1 MPPQSP
7 PVENASLA
15 QRQRQL
21 IARLVTLDA
30 RRQDEGGASSHR
42 QRERNREARAEYERL
57 RDEAAAQ
64 FEQQHAALVAGHQ
77 AATESITARYE
88 FEGLRLAH
96 EEQACLTQ
104 SHEEMRQAIEDAKT
118 LRQHQ
123 AQQIVRAYKQQKAA
137 PKNEYLAFKQRC
149 LATAG
154 EVQALVARAQHV
166 ASRRCEWPET
176 AVTAPP
182 PPPGLNKQQYLDRF
196 AEAFRGAF
204 ERLVA
209 LENRPAARFIE
220 DKWPLLIF
228 LFSLAVTA
236 YPAWLLLGRSLH
248 WLAAVVG
255 CLGTSVA
262 IALASRQIARPL
274 ARRQTQEAIPGFQAA
289 ISEARGELA
298 AAVAAAK
305 AAADAAHR
313 ALRQQRDAD
322 LAAAKAEY
330 KKIRREAKAG
340 HAARMQKT
348 AQECAARRSALEDK
362 YEAQLDA
369 QDEQF
374 PVQLARLEQSFT
386 QQLENLEAELSRRY
400 AESHEQAE
408 YEQAELT
415 ASWKAAL
422 ADFQAAAADMN
433 ELCRRH
439 FPAWNDEAWSQWPGA
454 SAGSNPAIERS
465 NGHSAHGESPLL
477 PLGEFELA
485 LGNGNGNGNGSGSGG
500 ETAAAAERYRFP
512 AALSY
517 PHQPSLFIKAEG
529 AGREAATRVLQ
540 NAMLRLL
547 TALPPGKVRFTIID
561 PVGLGQNFSAFMH
574 LADYDEKLVN
584 SRIWTEGAHI
594 QRRLADLTEHMEN
607 VIQKY
612 LRNEFAS
619 IQEYNEQ
626 AGEVA
631 EPFQILVVAN
641 FPANFSEEAAARLAS
656 IAASGARC
664 GVYTLIS
671 ADMRLALPRNFQLDD
686 LASQAATLVWNN
698 DEQRFQWAE
707 GELQRLPLALEEPPP
722 VERFTEIVRAVGR
735 LAKDAARVEVPFEMV
750 TPEGPWW
757 SADSRGGI
765 EIPLGRA
772 GAKNL
777 QHLRLG
783 QGTSQ
788 HVLISGKTGSG
799 KSTLLNAL
807 ITNLALHYSPAELE
821 FYLIDFKKGVEF
833 KAYAAHQLPH
843 ARVIAIESEREF
855 GLSVLERLD
864 QELKR
869 RGDLFRQAGVQDLK
883 GYRQTANVTTLPR
896 ALLIID
902 EFQEFFTSDD
912 RIAHDAS
919 LLLDRLVRQGRAFG
933 IHVLLG
939 SQTLAGAY
947 SLARSTLGQMA
958 VRIALQCSEA
968 DAHLILSED
977 NSAARLLSRPGE
989 AIYNDANGLIE
1000 GNHPFQIVWLADDER
1015 EQYLERVAQLAAER
1029 RLSVPPPIVFEG
1041 SAAADPSENR
1051 LLQQTLETPPAAT
1064 RPAAL
1069 KAWLGAAVAIKDP
1082 TEAIFRPQGG
1092 SNLLVVGQQEQ
1103 LALGCLAVGM
1113 VGLAAQLGPLGKIA
1127 ASADK
1132 AADSL
1137 PRQKRFYVLDGTR
1150 PDAPEAGFWG
1160 RLCQHKRL
1168 DAALVPPRDAAQ
1180 AISELAAEVDRRV
1193 AAGGQAEEPV
1203 FLVIYNLAR
1212 FRDLK
1217 KSEDYSFDD
1226 DGAAV
1231 AKKLTTILREGPPV
1245 GVHTLVWCD
1254 SYTTASRWLDRQALR
1269 DFDMRVLFQ
1278 MSAADSSN
1286 LMDSP
1291 AASRLGPHGAF
1302 FYSEE
1307 RGQAEK
1313 FRPYG
1318 LPENEWL
1325 EHAARAAT

>member
-1 MPPQSP
+1 MPPPSP
-7 PVENASLA
+7 PAENASLA
-15 QRQRQL
+15 ERQRQL
-21 IARLVTLDA
+21 VARLTELDA
-30 RRQDEGGASSHR
+30 RRQDEGGTSSLR
-42 QRERNREARAEYERL
+42 ERERNLEARAEYERL
-57 RDEAAAQ
+57 RDQAVAQ
-64 FEQQHAALVAGHQ
+64 FEQQQAALVAEHNTAREG
-77 AATESITARYE
+77 ITARYE
-88 FEGLRLAH
+88 GEGLRLAH
-96 EEQACLTQ
+96 EEQSRMTQ
-104 SHEEMRQAIEDAKT
+104 SQEDMRQAIEDAKT
-118 LRQHQ
+118 LRQHR
-123 AQQIVRAYKQQKAA
+123 AQQVVRAYKKQKAT

-154 EVQALVARAQHV
+154 EVQALMARGQQV

-176 AVTAPP
+176 PVTAPP
-182 PPPGLNKQQYLDRF
+182 PPAGLNKQQCLDRF
-196 AEAFRGAF
+196 SEAFRGAF
-204 ERLVA
+204 ERLIA

-236 YPAWLLLGRSLH
+236 YPAWLLLGRPLH
-248 WLAAVVG
+248 WAAAVAG
-255 CLGTSVA
+255 CVLTSLA
-262 IALASRQIARPL
+262 IAVASRRIARPL
-274 ARRQTQEAIPGFQAA
+274 ARRQTLEAIPAFQTA
-289 ISEARGELA
+289 IAEARVELT

-313 ALRQQRDAD
+313 ALRQQRDEE

-330 KKIRREAKAG
+330 KKVRRDAKAE
-340 HAARMQKT
+340 HAARVQKT
-348 AQECAARRSALEDK
+348 AHECNERRQQLEDK

-369 QDEQF
+369 LDEQF
-374 PVQLARLEQSFT
+374 PRQLERLEQSFT
-386 QQLENLEAELSRRY
+386 QQLDQLHAELKRRY
-400 AESHEQAE
+400 AASGQLAGHD
-408 YEQAELT
+408 QAELT
-415 ASWKAAL
+415 SAWNAAL
-422 ADFQAAAADMN
+422 ADFQAAAAEMN
-433 ELCRRH
+433 EQCQQR
-439 FPAWNDEAWSQWPGA
+439 FPPWNAEAWSHWPGET
-454 SAGSNPAIERS
+454 AGNNGSGVERS
-465 NGHSAHGESPLL
+465 NGDSPPAESPLL
-477 PLGEFELA
+477 PLGQFELA
-485 LGNGNGNGNGSGSGG
+485 VANGSRASGDASHPP
-500 ETAAAAERYRFP
+500 TSYRFP

-517 PHQPSLFIKAEG
+517 PQQPSLLIKAEG
-529 AGREAATRVLQ
+529 AGREAAARVLQ

-619 IQEYNEQ
+619 IQEYNAQ

-641 FPANFSEEAAARLAS
+641 FPANFSDEAAARLAS

-664 GVYTLIS
+664 GVYALIS
-671 ADMRLALPRNFQLDD
+671 TDTRLALPRNFQLDD
-686 LASQAATLVWNN
+686 LAANAATLVWNS

-707 GELQRLPLALEEPPP
+707 GELERLPLALEEPPP
-722 VERFTEIVRAVGR
+722 VERFTEIIRAVGR
-735 LAKDAARVEVPFEMV
+735 LAKDASRVEVPFEMV
-750 TPEGPWW
+750 TPAGPWW

-777 QHLRLG
+777 QYLRLG
-783 QGTSQ
+783 TGTSQ

-807 ITNLALHYSPAELE
+807 ITNLALHYSPEELE

-869 RGDLFRQAGVQDLK
+869 RGDLFRQAGVQDIK
-883 GYRQTANVTTLPR
+883 GYRQTAGAAALPR

-977 NSAARLLSRPGE
+977 NSAARLLGRPGE

-1000 GNHPFQIVWLADDER
+1000 GNHPSQIVWLADDER
-1015 EQYLERVAQLAAER
+1015 EDYLQRVAEFAER
-1029 RLSVPPPIVFEG
+1029 RGVSLPPPIVFEG

-1051 LLQQTLETPPAAT
+1051 LLQQALETPPRES

-1069 KAWLGAAVAIKDP
+1069 RAWLGAAVAIKDP
-1082 TEAIFRPQGG
+1082 TEAVFRPQGG
-1092 SNLLVVGQQEQ
+1092 SNLLVIGQQEQ

-1113 VGLAAQLGPLGKIA
+1113 VGLAAQLGPA
-1127 ASADK
+1127 ARAARLAAPAAGASSA
-1132 AADSL
+1132 L
-1137 PRQKRFYVLDGTR
+1137 KRFYVLDGTR
-1150 PDAPEAGFWG
+1150 PDAPEAGFWS
-1160 RLCQHKRL
+1160 RLCQLERF

-1180 AISELAAEVDRRV
+1180 AIGELAAEVDRRL
-1193 AAGGQAEEPV
+1193 AAGGQAGEPV
-1203 FLVIYNLAR
+1203 FVVIYNLAR

-1217 KSEDYSFDD
+1217 KAEDYSFDD
-1226 DGAAV
+1226 EGAAV
-1231 AKKLTTILREGPPV
+1231 AKKLATILREGPPV
-1245 GVHTLVWCD
+1245 GVHSLVWSD
-1254 SYTTASRWLDRQALR
+1254 SYTTASRWFDRQALR

-1291 AASRLGPHGAF
+1291 AASRLGPHGAY

-1307 RGQAEK
+1307 RGKAEK

-1318 LPENEWL
+1318 VPEADWL
-1325 EHAARAAT
+1325 QRAAGGRG